1 MNTYR
6 SEVRPAPSSFEKI
19 LLSLWHAACA
29 SRWHGACAVDNLG
42 SSLAN
47 LYAGGFARPGF
58 LVWKLK
64 KRVHFGS
71 QKRPEVHRKRM
82 IFSCFSGKMRHGR

>member
-1 MNTYR
+1 MNTYLA
-6 SEVRPAPSSFEKI
+6 EVRPAPSSFEKI
-19 LLSLWHAACA
+19 LLSLWHAACV
-29 SRWHGACAVDNLG
+29 SSWHGACAVDNRG
-42 SSLAN
+42 SSPAD
-47 LYAGGFARPGF
+47 LYAGGFARPSF

-71 QKRPEVHRKRM
+71 QNRPEVHQARM